1 MDGRGGGTEEVPPER
16 RNEMR
21 RCFPVSCSL
30 TNQSWR
36 NQRLDGVFRNA
47 GRAMRN
53 PHDQLPDGLLGDE
66 AALMIKSS
74 R

>member
-1 MDGRGGGTEEVPPER
+1 
-16 RNEMR
+16 MR